1 MKNLINTNYDTDLHI
16 YERDWIEKNSKN
28 NMYKNPSVSLY
39 TSMVYSFAKH
49 LPYSMDIE
57 QPEYVPADFFN
68 MMPLDIETNNW
79 FKWEDRRTFFNAMIR
94 WSDTFKTGILL
105 QICNIFQKMILGKF
119 PADFELEEKEYTD
132 LGIDMLTKNEEYNR
146 NFFEMLKSLPTYY
159 QKIINASDNNERR
172 AILDEI
178 YADLMNKIATYYG
191 GFREV
196 DTYGNIKRESNSIV
210 PIHPSKDVEML
221 VFWENIEFHDGIS
234 SIIQFMK
241 EEQLKSYSIQR
252 KNRILIKTLENKKE

>member
-57 QPEYVPADFFN
+57 QPEYVPADFLN

-146 NFFEMLKSLPTYY
+146 NFFDFS
-159 QKIINASDNNERR
+159 
-172 AILDEI
+172 
-178 YADLMNKIATYYG
+178 
-191 GFREV
+191 
-196 DTYGNIKRESNSIV
+196 
-210 PIHPSKDVEML
+210 
-221 VFWENIEFHDGIS
+221 
-234 SIIQFMK
+234 
-241 EEQLKSYSIQR
+241 
-252 KNRILIKTLENKKE
+252 